1 MRATVEHH
9 GSDAIDL
16 PRVEVLIGKG
26 QEDLTIQVMRY
37 CDKTSKYIC
46 VQGKNL

>member
-26 QEDLTIQVMRY
+26 QEDLTIQVIRH
-37 CDKTSKYIC
+37 CNKTSKYTC
-46 VQGKNL
+46 GKGKNL